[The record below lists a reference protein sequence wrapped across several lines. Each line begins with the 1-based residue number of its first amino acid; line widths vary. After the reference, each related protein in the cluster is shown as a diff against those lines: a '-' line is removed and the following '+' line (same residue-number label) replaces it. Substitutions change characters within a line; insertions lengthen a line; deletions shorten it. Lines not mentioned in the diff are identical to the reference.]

1 MGEVLDAEG
10 VVDGSRCV
18 AAATTGP
25 FVYAMIFD
33 AEAIA
38 EAHTMCFGFDDLRDP
53 CRGPKRFRRCHPV
66 VARKRRRPATFW
78 DAFSVLGSCTF
89 FRTVRDWAADE

>member
-1 MGEVLDAEG
+1 MGEVFDAEG

-33 AEAIA
+33 AEGVA
-38 EAHTMCFGFDDLRDP
+38 EADTMCFRFDDLRDP
-53 CRGPKRFRRCHPV
+53 CRGPERFRRCHLV
-66 VARKRRRPATFW
+66 VAKKRRPPATFR
-78 DAFSVLGSCTF
+78 DAFSVLGSLDIF
-89 FRTVRDWAADE
+89 PNGSRLGGG